1 MFIKILLFCI
11 GCFAQLSFVNATGSL
26 YLLHVNG
33 LNTTLSKATQNVY
46 ELEKVSAISPSK
58 AIWNVVYNPT
68 QTDSE
73 WDWLA
78 SIKGYVDLCLQKWF
92 EGNFLPTLDDFTQQ
106 AMKAKKVDYPIGS
119 EQYNQFKNEL
129 VTQFQDL
136 ILDKG
141 GKNMA
146 TVIDNFHNVVPVQ
159 FASVLNLLSNNG
171 QTDYSKSKDYVILL
185 PHSQGNIYANNLY
198 TYLTQTE
205 RFNSSHISIFGFAT
219 PAKAEMGQMACNAA
233 IPNYVTSTNDGIIAL
248 ANTWTPGSVLPTNV
262 TIPKTDVDK
271 TGHGLIEVYL
281 SDKSSILNM
290 NSFLNITSNNCY
302 KDLHEFEL
310 ITQLPHIINKLVYDK
325 VSRNLVQINGNN
337 QICEFNVDSSSTDWS
352 CGNYIPQGT
361 TYVNADSL
369 STDNNGNLYFM
380 VTSSVATYILTFQHQ
395 KGIVNQNLIESNTY
409 TTYNGYYN
417 NFMYELYQNNL
428 SLINLSTKAKAQLQ
442 VFRGLPVYSET
453 SRTIDNN
460 GNLYIATADPMNFVQ
475 VYYQAIGESMP
486 YYAFGRRT
494 HDVVIHGIM
503 TNSSSFYACGGQKLY
518 YLPLNSGN
526 NIEWNTLN
534 RGCSQITGDDEYLF
548 INFGSNVYRYNL

>member
-1 MFIKILLFCI
+1 MRKVAIKMFIKILLFCI

-233 IPNYVTSTNDGIIAL
+233 I
-248 ANTWTPGSVLPTNV
+248 
-262 TIPKTDVDK
+262 
-271 TGHGLIEVYL
+271 
-281 SDKSSILNM
+281 
-290 NSFLNITSNNCY
+290 
-302 KDLHEFEL
+302 
-310 ITQLPHIINKLVYDK
+310 
-325 VSRNLVQINGNN
+325 
-337 QICEFNVDSSSTDWS
+337 
-352 CGNYIPQGT
+352 
-361 TYVNADSL
+361 
-369 STDNNGNLYFM
+369 
-380 VTSSVATYILTFQHQ
+380 
-395 KGIVNQNLIESNTY
+395 
-409 TTYNGYYN
+409 
-417 NFMYELYQNNL
+417 
-428 SLINLSTKAKAQLQ
+428 
-442 VFRGLPVYSET
+442 
-453 SRTIDNN
+453 
-460 GNLYIATADPMNFVQ
+460 
-475 VYYQAIGESMP
+475 
-486 YYAFGRRT
+486 
-494 HDVVIHGIM
+494 
-503 TNSSSFYACGGQKLY
+503 
-518 YLPLNSGN
+518 
-526 NIEWNTLN
+526 
-534 RGCSQITGDDEYLF
+534 
-548 INFGSNVYRYNL
+548 